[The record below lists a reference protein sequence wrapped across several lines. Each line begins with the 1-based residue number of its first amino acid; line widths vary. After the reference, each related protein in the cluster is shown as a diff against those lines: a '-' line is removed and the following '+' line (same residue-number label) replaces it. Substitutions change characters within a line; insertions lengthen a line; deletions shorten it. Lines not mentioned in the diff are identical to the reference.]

1 MLTLEQFCLTKNH
14 QDYFNRLLPLATELA
29 DKQAAKRTLTKPV
42 TFDMLRKLAK
52 RERDYSRV
60 GFDTDSA
67 KEFLKLRAEFVKRLG
82 TEPSEDT
89 LAALFNRSLE
99 SLEEQSEKFIFLE
112 E

>member
-29 DKQAAKRTLTKPV
+29 DKQAAKKALSKPV
-42 TFDMLRKLAK
+42 TIDMLRKLAN

-60 GFDTDSA
+60 GFDTDTA

-82 TEPSEDT
+82 SEPSDET
-89 LAALFNRSLE
+89 MTALFNGSLE
-99 SLEEQSEKFIFLE
+99 NLEEQSEKFIFLE
-112 E
+112 D